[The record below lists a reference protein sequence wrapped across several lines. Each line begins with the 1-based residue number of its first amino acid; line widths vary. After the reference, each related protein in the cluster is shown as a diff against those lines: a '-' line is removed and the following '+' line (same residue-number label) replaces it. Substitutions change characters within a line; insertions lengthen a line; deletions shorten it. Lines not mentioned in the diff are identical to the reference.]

1 MAIPTTHKAT
11 NKYRWAVL
19 IVLSTII
26 LLCSAACREEKE
38 KNMTQNVTLELGR
51 SGPQTFQ
58 QAGAAMDNRTA
69 GEIAGF
75 LDLKWKPSALGNVTI
90 KHGGHSLTIPHTFTV
105 MGTVW
110 PKPAGEGVA
119 SIDLNSGISADELIR
134 HREAYDLW
142 VKLMEQIQDSG
153 WQPFIELS
161 QPRLSGK
168 DALRYFQDKENFGLG
183 HAIDPYIL
191 PDFQTWLTVVA
202 QRGIFTYFHLNGLAM
217 SISLDQT
224 VKDQEDLDRINN
236 KLNFTEW
243 GQYMLDIK
251 FTTTRYNTRNFVYH
265 KFIPDDSSLEQID
278 EEIKKINADLPTYL
292 KRYQNIELSKRK
304 QEEERLAKLGYKI
317 DTTYQDPDPL
327 PYLQQEPK
335 F

>member
-1 MAIPTTHKAT
+1 MQKTESVNNA
-11 NKYRWAVL
+11 R
-19 IVLSTII
+19 
-26 LLCSAACREEKE
+26 
-38 KNMTQNVTLELGR
+38 
-51 SGPQTFQ
+51 
-58 QAGAAMDNRTA
+58 
-69 GEIAGF
+69 
-75 LDLKWKPSALGNVTI
+75 
-90 KHGGHSLTIPHTFTV
+90 
-105 MGTVW
+105 
-110 PKPAGEGVA
+110 
-119 SIDLNSGISADELIR
+119 ISYIR

-243 GQYMLDIK
+243 GNICWILNLQPHG
-251 FTTTRYNTRNFVYH
+251 TTLEILYTTNLFQT
-265 KFIPDDSSLEQID
+265 IPAWNRLT
-278 EEIKKINADLPTYL
+278 KK
-292 KRYQNIELSKRK
+292 
-304 QEEERLAKLGYKI
+304 
-317 DTTYQDPDPL
+317 
-327 PYLQQEPK
+327 
-335 F
+335 

>member
-1 MAIPTTHKAT
+1 MAIPTIRKAT
-11 NKYRWAVL
+11 NKPLQAVL
-19 IVLSTII
+19 IAFITLVL
-26 LLCSAACREEKE
+26 LLPAACRAEKE
-38 KNMTQNVTLELGR
+38 NIMQQEVTLELGKA
-51 SGPQTFQ
+51 GPESFR
-58 QAGAAMDNRTA
+58 QAGAVTDNRTA
-69 GEIAGF
+69 GSIAGF
-75 LDLKWKPSALGNVTI
+75 LDLKWRPSQLGIVTI
-90 KHGGHSLTIPHTFTV
+90 KHGNHTLTIPHTFKA

-110 PKPAGEGVA
+110 PEPEGEGVS
-119 SIDLNSGISADELIR
+119 SIDLNSGISAAEFIR

-142 VKLMEQIQDSG
+142 VKLMKRIQNSG

-202 QRGIFTYFHLNGLAM
+202 QRGIFTYFHLNGIAM
-217 SISLDQT
+217 SISLDPT
-224 VKDQEDLDRINN
+224 ISNQEDLDRINSN
-236 KLNFTEW
+236 LKFTEW
-243 GQYMLDIK
+243 GQYMMRITFD
-251 FTTTRYNTRNFVYH
+251 TTRM
-265 KFIPDDSSLEQID
+265 SLREQM
-278 EEIKKINADLPTYL
+278 YL
-292 KRYQNIELSKRK
+292 KFLENLRDEKRKAAKQDITNNLAGYWRRYRSSELLKRK
-304 QEEERLAKLGYKI
+304 QEEERLTKLGYKI

>member
-1 MAIPTTHKAT
+1 MAIPMILKVTS
-11 NKYRWAVL
+11 KYQQTVLAVL
-19 IVLSTII
+19 VFVVL
-26 LLCSAACREEKE
+26 LFSAACRAEKE
-38 KNMTQNVTLELGR
+38 NIMQQEVTLELGKA
-51 SGPQTFQ
+51 GPESFQ
-58 QAGAAMDNRTA
+58 QAGAITDNRTS
-69 GEIAGF
+69 GNIAGF
-75 LDLKWKPSALGNVTI
+75 LDLKWRPSQLGIVSI
-90 KHGGHSLTIPHTFTV
+90 KHSNHNLTIPHTFKA

-110 PKPAGEGVA
+110 PEPEGEGVA
-119 SIDLNSGISADELIR
+119 SIDLNSGISAAEFIR

-142 VKLMEQIQDSG
+142 VKLMEQIQNSG

-202 QRGIFTYFHLNGLAM
+202 QRGIFTYFHLNGVAM

-224 VKDQEDLDRINN
+224 VKDQEDLDHINN
-236 KLNFTEW
+236 KLSFKEW
-243 GQYMLDIK
+243 GQYMMRITFD
-251 FTTTRYNTRNFVYH
+251 TVRYSTRNAIH
-265 KFIPDDSSLEQID
+265 NQFIPDSFDI
-278 EEIKKINADLPTYL
+278 EETQAAIKKINADLPTYL

-304 QEEERLAKLGYKI
+304 QEEERLAKSGYKI